1 MILIVSAWP
10 GIGGW
15 VRGWWLGIGEGSA
28 DTLWVEAR
36 DSAEHPR
43 VLREALTIKDQPAP
57 NVRSASIERLWISVF
72 FPVYPP
78 AQVPWLCLS
87 FRPSPASVLFPGE
100 RSSWLQRPSHQ
111 PRFPWERQMFSLS
124 LFLVMIPDWS
134 DRMV

>member
-1 MILIVSAWP
+1 MIVSAWP

-78 AQVPWLCLS
+78 TQVPWLCLS
-87 FRPSPASVLFPGE
+87 SDLP
-100 RSSWLQRPSHQ
+100 LQVYFFQENEVHGYRDLAISLGSHGKGKC
-111 PRFPWERQMFSLS
+111 FLYHYSL
-124 LFLVMIPDWS
+124 
-134 DRMV
+134 